1 MSADYVSGDLAS
13 AAFLARED
21 DPGYSDRPSRAEI
34 AADEHGR
41 PRGAVEIGSDDY
53 WRMMARFRHD
63 PGPDSDPLFDI
74 VLMAA
79 SGCEEEA
86 RDTYGDRVVDSAITR
101 ALSEGGC

>member
-1 MSADYVSGDLAS
+1 MSADYVSGDIEG

-21 DPGYSDRPSRAEI
+21 SGEGRDRPSQAEW
-34 AADEHGR
+34 DD
-41 PRGAVEIGSDDY
+41 RGPARGSVEVGSDDY

-79 SGCEEEA
+79 AGAEDEA
-86 RDTYGDRVVDSAITR
+86 RDTYGDRVVDRAIDKVLR
-101 ALSEGGC
+101 EGT